1 MTDAAERSGD
11 QGRNDELRKRFRGIY
26 QDEVAFNRLI
36 GLRIREWSIEGVV
49 FEVPFR
55 DDLTSHSST
64 FHGGVLATLVD
75 AAAGGAVLAGHDFAF
90 GSRMSTVSMSIN
102 FISSAPREGLVA
114 TASCTRRG
122 RSLHYVH
129 VVVTSSETRKTVA
142 EGVVVC
148 NTSGRSKPEAQM
160 YE

>member
-1 MTDAAERSGD
+1 MTHAGESPSDEA
-11 QGRNDELRKRFRGIY
+11 RNDELRTRFRGIY

-36 GLRIREWSIEGVV
+36 GLRIQEWDTRGVR

-55 DDLTSHSST
+55 HDLTSHLST

-90 GSRMSTVSMSIN
+90 GSRMSTVSMTVN
-102 FISSAPREGLVA
+102 FIASAPGEGLVA
-114 TASCTRRG
+114 RAECTRRG
-122 RSLHYVH
+122 RNLHHVH
-129 VVVTSSETRKTVA
+129 VIVTSSKTQKTLA

-148 NTSGRSKPEAQM
+148 TTQRSKPKPE
-160 YE
+160 